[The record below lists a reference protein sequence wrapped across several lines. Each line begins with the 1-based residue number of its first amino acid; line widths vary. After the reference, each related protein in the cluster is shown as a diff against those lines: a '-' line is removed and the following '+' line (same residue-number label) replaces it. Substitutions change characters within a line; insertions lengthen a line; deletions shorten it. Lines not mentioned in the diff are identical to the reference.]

1 MKNIRSK
8 SNVKRILKNVLEQV
22 FLIAGFGVKGQEP
35 YLCHGFSFIGL
46 GLISFIGL
54 VR

>member
-1 MKNIRSK
+1 MTGGLFKNLK
-8 SNVKRILKNVLEQV
+8 SH
-22 FLIAGFGVKGQEP
+22 

-54 VR
+54 VSLVSKKGGC